1 MTVANTMYITLGYMG
16 SCIRKE
22 KKEKKGRR
30 KRRKRKVYE
39 GCPGRVSSFTTAL
52 TS

>member
-1 MTVANTMYITLGYMG
+1 MYITLGYMG

-30 KRRKRKVYE
+30 KRRRKRKVYE
-39 GCPGRVSSFTTAL
+39 GYSGRVLSFKTTL
-52 TS
+52 IS